1 MTKIPKNTPKNTTQ
15 TIQFIHILKK
25 MQQKIKKS
33 HKKFGRYIYIL
44 YLCPRFLEHIL
55 LTK

>member
-1 MTKIPKNTPKNTTQ
+1 MTKIPENILKNTTQ

-25 MQQKIKKS
+25 MQQKIKKF

-44 YLCPRFLEHIL
+44 
-55 LTK
+55 

>member
-25 MQQKIKKS
+25 MQQKIKKN

-44 YLCPRFLEHIL
+44 
-55 LTK
+55 

>member
-1 MTKIPKNTPKNTTQ
+1 MTKIPTNTPKNTAQ

-25 MQQKIKKS
+25 MQQKIKKN

-44 YLCPRFLEHIL
+44 YLCTRLFINKRP
-55 LTK
+55 K